1 MMQRPGSS
9 GDVVLADIGG
19 TNVRFAMLSRGEVT
33 QVEHMAV
40 ADHTQFADA
49 LAAFLA
55 RQPETKAAHRIL
67 FDVAGVVDGE
77 YCRLTNND
85 WVVDGKELRARF
97 GFTDVHLIND
107 FEAVAWSLLALKAK
121 DLMQHGGGAAQ
132 PDAPMLAIGPGTGF
146 GVAAYVPR
154 AGGFVL
160 HGEGGHATMPGG
172 SAREDAI
179 IALLRKEFG
188 HVSVERVL
196 SGQGLENLYGA
207 ISAVDGK
214 RVAERKAPEIMQ
226 AAAADTCAVSRAAVD
241 MFCAMLGEAAG
252 NLALSF
258 GAAGGVYLAGG
269 IPKHLRKYLP
279 QSQFRARFDAKGRM
293 SPYVAQIPVYLILHD
308 DPAFLGL
315 HALAA
320 RRGWSA

>member
-1 MMQRPGSS
+1 MMQQPRSS
-9 GDVVLADIGG
+9 GDLVLADIGG

-85 WVVDGKELRARF
+85 WVVDGKELRASF

-179 IALLRKEFG
+179 IALLRKAQA
-188 HVSVERVL
+188 SVQEL
-196 SGQGLENLYGA
+196 HSP
-207 ISAVDGK
+207 DGYNVGVNVGK
-214 RVAERKAPEIMQ
+214 
-226 AAAADTCAVSRAAVD
+226 
-241 MFCAMLGEAAG
+241 AAG
-252 NLALSF
+252 QSRMHVHVHLIPRYA
-258 GAAGGVYLAGG
+258 GDVPDPRGGV
-269 IPKHLRKYLP
+269 RCVLP
-279 QSQFRARFDAKGRM
+279 GK
-293 SPYVAQIPVYLILHD
+293 
-308 DPAFLGL
+308 
-315 HALAA
+315 
-320 RRGWSA
+320 